1 MQGTQG
7 IGGALV
13 DMSAMQLWQKTIE
26 LNRLRDNQD
35 TGITGQARKIAKLE
49 TEIRTGKI
57 ECQTCKSRRYVDR
70 SNDPSVSFKTPQ
82 NVSPSQSLGAVLSHE
97 NEHVRNENANAA
109 RENREVVQSSVTI
122 EYAICPECGAR
133 YVAGGETTTVTR
145 AVSNKQAEN
154 TENMVNNK
162 AGSGDSGKSE
172 KGKLNLLV

>member
-1 MQGTQG
+1 MHGTQG
-7 IGGALV
+7 IGGALS

-26 LNRLRDNQD
+26 LNRLKDNQE
-35 TGITGQARKIAKLE
+35 TGITDQTRKIAKLE

-97 NEHVRNENANAA
+97 NEHVRNESANAA
-109 RENREVVQSSVTI
+109 REKREVVRSSVTI
-122 EYAICPECGAR
+122 EYAVCPECGAH

-145 AVSNKQAEN
+145 AASDKQTQN
-154 TENMVNNK
+154 IENMTNNK
-162 AGSGDSGKSE
+162 DVSDNSGKSE